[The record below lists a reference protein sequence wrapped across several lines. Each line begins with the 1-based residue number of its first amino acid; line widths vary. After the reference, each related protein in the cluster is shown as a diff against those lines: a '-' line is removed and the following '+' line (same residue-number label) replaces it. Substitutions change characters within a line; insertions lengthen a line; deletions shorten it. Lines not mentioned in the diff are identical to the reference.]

1 MLTMEEWMDIRQL
14 NREGHSVRAIAR
26 MTGFSRNTVR
36 SVLRNGAPKP
46 YTRKPQAS
54 KLDPFKDYLS
64 KRYTECEL
72 SAVRLR
78 EEIAGMGYTGCI
90 NLVQRYLRT
99 LSPATR
105 ALTSATVRFETP
117 PGAQAQVDWAYCGRF
132 AGPDGKEIPVYA
144 FVMVLS
150 FSRMLFVEF
159 TTSMSLLT
167 LLACHMQAF
176 GYFGGVTKSILYD
189 NMKQVSI
196 RPGTWNALFLDFAGY
211 YGFSPR
217 TCRIRR
223 PRTKGKVER
232 MVAYIKDNF
241 LAGRSFAGLTDLNTQ
256 ARHWLEHT
264 ANVRVHA
271 TTGKRPA
278 DLLAEEKLC
287 PVNTRRP
294 YALPEVVSRKVD
306 RESFVSHSGSRYMVA
321 PEHVGKQVQV
331 YCYGDKLVIR
341 SAETILAQ
349 HKRATSTGQTVA
361 DKEHVSRLWELC
373 AMGEQSKQPPSWQ
386 LNTGEQVATRA
397 LAEYEEVVA

>member
-1 MLTMEEWMDIRQL
+1 M
-14 NREGHSVRAIAR
+14 RAV
-26 MTGFSRNTVR
+26 G
-36 SVLRNGAPKP
+36 
-46 YTRKPQAS
+46 
-54 KLDPFKDYLS
+54 
-64 KRYTECEL
+64 
-72 SAVRLR
+72 
-78 EEIAGMGYTGCI
+78 
-90 NLVQRYLRT
+90 
-99 LSPATR
+99 R
-105 ALTSATVRFETP
+105 AP
-117 PGAQAQVDWAYCGRF
+117 PGGDRRHGLHRLHQPGSALPAYALSGHPCAYERDRAFRDTAWCSGAGRL
-132 AGPDGKEIPVYA
+132 GLLRPVCRPGWQGDPGLR
-144 FVMVLS
+144 VRNVLS

-271 TTGKRPA
+271 TTGKWPA